1 MTLTY
6 VQANKEDIDI
16 LLDFI
21 GRYVQKVHS
30 DAHIRSAMKKYP
42 SSSFLDFIGT
52 NDIAYLL
59 AIFKNGQHMWDQDI
73 RTKAGGEPEKK
84 EEGEAA
90 ILNWGW

>member
-1 MTLTY
+1 MKSMKVMLFY
-6 VQANKEDIDI
+6 VERVI
-16 LLDFI
+16 LKI
-21 GRYVQKVHS
+21 
-30 DAHIRSAMKKYP
+30 IE
-42 SSSFLDFIGT
+42 